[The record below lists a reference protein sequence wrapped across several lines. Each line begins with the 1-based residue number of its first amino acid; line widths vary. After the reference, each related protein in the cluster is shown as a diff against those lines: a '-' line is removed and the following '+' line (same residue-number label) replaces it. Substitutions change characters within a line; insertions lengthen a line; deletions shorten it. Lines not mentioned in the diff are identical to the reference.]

1 MEAKKIII
9 TGGATRIGAAIAK
22 SLVNYETKMVIH
34 FNKSKS
40 NALKLKKE
48 LEELGAETFLLKAD
62 LNNFKQTNSLI
73 KNAYTK
79 MRGLDCLINNASV
92 FENDNLENFSE
103 KSFSKHININ
113 LKAPAIL
120 TQNFNKLMKN
130 KEGCIVN
137 IIDQRVEKLTPFFF
151 SYTLSKSS
159 LAILTKTSA
168 MKLAPN
174 IRVNGISPG
183 PTLKNKRQ
191 SERHFK
197 KQWKSIILRK
207 KVDLEN
213 ICNGVKF
220 LIESKSITGE
230 IIIKDLTLNILVGI
244 HNFEKKKKQRVK
256 FNIEIMTDPYVSPN
270 SKNLNSILNYEEVVI
285 KIEKLAG
292 SKHHELLEDL
302 AENIFKIIFKNK
314 LVKKIN
320 LKLEKLDILKKTK
333 SVGIEV
339 SKTKT

>member
-22 SLVNYETKMVIH
+22 SLVNFDTKIVIH
-34 FNKSKS
+34 FNRSKNS
-40 NALKLKKE
+40 ALKLKKE
-48 LEELGAETFLLKAD
+48 LENLGAETYLLKAD
-62 LNNFKQTNSLI
+62 LNNFKQTNNLI

-79 MRGLDCLINNASV
+79 MKGLDCLINNASV

-103 KSFSKHININ
+103 KSFTKHININ

-120 TQNFNKLMKN
+120 TQNFQKFVRN
-130 KEGCIVN
+130 KEGCIIN

-159 LAILTKTSA
+159 LAVLTKTSA

-191 SERHFK
+191 SERHFNR
-197 KQWKSIILRK
+197 QWKSIILRK

-230 IIIKDLTLNILVGI
+230 IINIDGG
-244 HNFEKKKKQRVK
+244 QR
-256 FNIEIMTDPYVSPN
+256 
-270 SKNLNSILNYEEVVI
+270 
-285 KIEKLAG
+285 LAWQTP
-292 SKHHELLEDL
+292 D
-302 AENIFKIIFKNK
+302 IINAK
-314 LVKKIN
+314 
-320 LKLEKLDILKKTK
+320 E
-333 SVGIEV
+333 
-339 SKTKT
+339 